1 MNGESDVYDGEV
13 ARMKHTF
20 LVAAFLISLGA
31 CSTPDVFTPGSE
43 EQLEYDADALS
54 EHSDRLD
61 SYRDWLEDAWE
72 ELADRQEEIEDLI
85 DDLNGL
91 NPKTVLESEYQHQ
104 LHHDMMVMNQQFV
117 GLQQAIQNESSAYA
131 VLLNIIKVR
140 NQTTKD
146 AIKNIR

>member
-1 MNGESDVYDGEV
+1 
-13 ARMKHTF
+13 MKHTF
-20 LVAAFLISLGA
+20 IVAAFLISLGA
-31 CSTPDVFTPGSE
+31 CSTPEVFTPGSE

-54 EHSDRLD
+54 EHSDR
-61 SYRDWLEDAWE
+61 
-72 ELADRQEEIEDLI
+72 QEEIEGLIEDL
-85 DDLNGL
+85 DGL

-104 LHHDMMVMNQQFV
+104 LRHDMMVMNQQFV